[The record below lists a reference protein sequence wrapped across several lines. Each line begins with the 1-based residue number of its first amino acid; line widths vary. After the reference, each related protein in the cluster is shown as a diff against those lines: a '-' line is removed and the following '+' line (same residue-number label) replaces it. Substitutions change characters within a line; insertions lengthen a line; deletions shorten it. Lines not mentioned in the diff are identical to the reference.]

1 MPRSG
6 ETRSP
11 VAADALTVRQRTV
24 DRSRGGTVALGF
36 SGAALLLAVT
46 WAGAHGWETGVGPLQ
61 TGALLLAVAL
71 AEQVAITVGRRTTY
85 TFSAPL
91 LVLAA
96 LLGGP
101 LTGLF
106 AGALSGAADIRTVWR
121 RRLTYAGLASLQ
133 GFAAGVVGL
142 LPYDTPGEAAAVTT
156 LAVLVFFAIGT
167 AGRALVFVDRGV
179 QDIRRHLG
187 EGVVAEVAEGLIA
200 VPMLALLVR
209 AYPQGHGLVLASIG
223 SLLAGLGLL
232 QAMRRRHERE
242 LSAALGSA
250 LTDSLTGAPNR
261 LAFEEALAAEHSR
274 VLRGALPAGVFLV
287 DVDRFKAVND
297 RYGHQVGDRVLI
309 EIVERL
315 RRALRRGDVVC
326 RWGGEELAV
335 LAPGL
340 ADREAVTAFAERL
353 REVVAAEPLSVS
365 LRLLPVTVSVGGT
378 TLDGSLDP
386 QAAVARADGALYRA
400 KRRRNAAVVELRPE
414 PARLVLAHS

>member
-1 MPRSG
+1 M
-6 ETRSP
+6 
-11 VAADALTVRQRTV
+11 
-24 DRSRGGTVALGF
+24 ALGF

-46 WAGAHGWETGVGPLQ
+46 WVGSHGWQTDLSPLQ
-61 TGALLLAVAL
+61 TGALLAAVAL
-71 AEQVAITVGRRTTY
+71 AEQVAVTVGRRTTY

-101 LTGLF
+101 LTGLL
-106 AGALSGAADIRTVWR
+106 AGALSGAADIHAVWR
-121 RRLTYAGLASLQ
+121 KRLTYSGLAALQ

-142 LPYDTPGEAAAVTT
+142 LPYSTPGQATLVTA
-156 LAVLVFFAIGT
+156 LAVGVVFAIST
-167 AGRALVFVDRGV
+167 AGRALVYLDRGV
-179 QDIRRHLG
+179 HDIRRQLA
-187 EGVVAEVAEGLIA
+187 EGVVAEIAESLIA
-200 VPMLALLVR
+200 VPVLALLVR
-209 AYPQGHGLVLASIG
+209 AYPEAPGLVLASIG

-232 QAMRRRHERE
+232 QMMRRRHERE

-261 LAFEEALAAEHSR
+261 LAFEEALEAEHSR
-274 VLRGALPAGVFLV
+274 VLRGALPAGLFLV
-287 DVDRFKAVND
+287 DIDRFKSVND

-309 EIVERL
+309 EVVERL

-340 ADREAVTAFAERL
+340 AEQDAVTAFAERL
-353 REVVAAEPLSVS
+353 REIVAAEPLSVS
-365 LRLLPVTVSVGGT
+365 LRLLRITVSVGGT

-386 QAAVARADGALYRA
+386 QAAVALADEALYRA
-400 KRRRNAAVVELRPE
+400 KRRRNASVVELPLE
-414 PARLVLAHS
+414 PARLTLARA

>member
-133 GFAAGVVGL
+133 GFAAG
-142 LPYDTPGEAAAVTT
+142 EAAAVTT

-200 VPMLALLVR
+200 VPVLALLVR
-209 AYPQGHGLVLASIG
+209 AYPQGPGLVLASIG

-297 RYGHQVGDRVLI
+297 RYGHQIGDRVLI

-400 KRRRNAAVVELRPE
+400 KRRRNAAVVELPPE